1 MVIRSRR
8 GVANEAQL
16 AQQIFLGYQGV
27 YRRGYEPQVARVRS
41 VVTDQFGSGREL
53 LEGLS
58 QELCGI
64 SGYEER
70 MMAQVREYLGT
81 SAASCGGW
89 IATATGRAG
98 CFCRLI
104 WSRIGWLGWSWSG

>member
-1 MVIRSRR
+1 MSRK
-8 GVANEAQL
+8 
-16 AQQIFLGYQGV
+16 
-27 YRRGYEPQVARVRS
+27 VARVRS
-41 VVTDQFGSGREL
+41 VVTDQFEGLGEL

-70 MMAQVREYLGT
+70 MMAQVREYLST